1 MDITTRVITVTD
13 ERSSV
18 RPPAQGGIPLAD
30 TSSPPRPG
38 RIPTAS
44 AVDHLGYNVPDLDR
58 AIAFFTDFLG
68 FTLLERSGGFAQGQ
82 PTPAARVA
90 MLEFGGTRVEL
101 LQFHPTATD
110 APQPG
115 LQDHGGYHLAL
126 TIDDLDA
133 AVAYLRT
140 NPEVRLVREPDQL
153 QNGHRR
159 VFFLTPWG
167 ATIQLI
173 TPRAGTI
180 F

>member
-1 MDITTRVITVTD
+1 MSSASAPTSVT
-13 ERSSV
+13 
-18 RPPAQGGIPLAD
+18 G
-30 TSSPPRPG
+30 
-38 RIPTAS
+38 IPTAS
-44 AVDHLGYNVPDLDR
+44 AVDHLGYNVPDLER

-90 MLEFGGTRVEL
+90 MLEFSGTRVEL
-101 LQFHPTATD
+101 LQFHPTATA

-126 TIDDLDA
+126 TITDLDA
-133 AVAYLRT
+133 AVVYLRT

-153 QNGHRR
+153 KNGRRR
-159 VFFLTPWG
+159 VFFETPWG

-173 TPRAGTI
+173 TPRTDTI